1 MEHFNSLVVVL
12 VYSMRRER
20 GKEFDQ
26 SNLWEMIESYG
37 KIKMQGGKTSR
48 QKLSMQ
54 HQQLSVLNS
63 ICTRQLRD
71 MVEVLCA

>member
-1 MEHFNSLVVVL
+1 MERFNNLTVL
-12 VYSMRRER
+12 VYNDRRAR
-20 GKEFDQ
+20 GKDFDQ
-26 SNLWEMIESYG
+26 WFLWEMIESYG